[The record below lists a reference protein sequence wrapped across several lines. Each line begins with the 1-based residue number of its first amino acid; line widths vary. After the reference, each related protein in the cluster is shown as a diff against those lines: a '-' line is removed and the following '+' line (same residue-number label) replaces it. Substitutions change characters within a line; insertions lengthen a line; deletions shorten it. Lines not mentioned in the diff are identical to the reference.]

1 MKLSKIVNVID
12 QGIHCSLL
20 NIVCETQTYLDN
32 NFVGN
37 GYNGLFLSIM
47 FKLWKGL
54 KKDREEKRLGKPK
67 IKSLGNFLCIF
78 IFYFLDEVVK
88 NKESHKQKLEAEDAQ
103 YLEKRKERARK
114 IIQYEREELDR
125 RETEVGRSYRC

>member
-1 MKLSKIVNVID
+1 MKLSKS
-12 QGIHCSLL
+12 QGSRNPLL

-67 IKSLGNFLCIF
+67 IKRERKFSRIIIFLF
-78 IFYFLDEVVK
+78 P
-88 NKESHKQKLEAEDAQ
+88 
-103 YLEKRKERARK
+103 R
-114 IIQYEREELDR
+114 
-125 RETEVGRSYRC
+125 

>member
-67 IKSLGNFLCIF
+67 IKSLRKFSWIF
-78 IFYFLDEVVK
+78 IFLFP
-88 NKESHKQKLEAEDAQ
+88 
-103 YLEKRKERARK
+103 R
-114 IIQYEREELDR
+114 
-125 RETEVGRSYRC
+125 